1 MEAFDEFIEMEE
13 IEEYWDDPVP
23 DDCTEKDKSRAKRR
37 KLDAKKAVRKRKL
50 AKELYPSDGE
60 SEWEYYNNLH
70 QYSKNKIHCSCPL
83 CRAKTSK
90 KKNKYG
96 SLERNSKNWKHSD
109 KKKIEATKEKAE
121 QFRTDETLND

>member
-13 IEEYWDDPVP
+13 IKEYWDDLVP
-23 DDCTEKDKSRAKRR
+23 DNYTEKDKSRAKRR

-90 KKNKYG
+90 KKSKYG
-96 SLERNSKNWKHSD
+96 SFERNGKNWKHSD
-109 KKKIEATKEKAE
+109 KKKIDAVREKEKE
-121 QFRTDETLND
+121 PL